1 MEQKVEFSKNVLLI
15 DAAFVNGFVASAR
28 QSLSEHLGRELPLI
42 DLPTWLACLT
52 LDAGLVQGENE
63 VQVIWVHDEATRE
76 LSGCEPGELP
86 SLNGMACRTPMGE
99 FLFSCVT
106 PAGITGCGDLFVDLT
121 AIALDAAGVECL
133 MLLPYEQAYGDYFY
147 GELGRLLAGKE
158 EAAGKVACFG
168 VQFETRPAKFRR
180 VPVIGPLVYAWG
192 LRSDAL

>member
-1 MEQKVEFSKNVLLI
+1 MEQKAEFSKNVLLI

-76 LSGCEPGELP
+76 LSGCELGELP

-99 FLFSCVT
+99 FLFFMCH
-106 PAGITGCGDLFVDLT
+106 AGGH
-121 AIALDAAGVECL
+121 
-133 MLLPYEQAYGDYFY
+133 Y
-147 GELGRLLAGKE
+147 RLR
-158 EAAGKVACFG
+158 
-168 VQFETRPAKFRR
+168 RPVR
-180 VPVIGPLVYAWG
+180 
-192 LRSDAL
+192 